1 VTGRSSRNPQAGV
14 QMGRALDDIA
24 LHLSKCRIISC
35 LVILLMTPSS
45 IVFGQ
50 DPTPGKYSCSIANI
64 VGLKTDS
71 LAERQ
76 KFFVTIEDNKQQ
88 QEDWCFSAEA
98 LDNLKKLRRGEKPDT
113 NSRPHFLDPSMFF
126 TACQAQFRLST
137 NGGPIDS
144 LYYSDN
150 LNIFRDEFSQ
160 FWLRN
165 GLNYVW
171 HFVDLRGN
179 AYLAEGGCEKVN

>member
-1 VTGRSSRNPQAGV
+1 MRRV
-14 QMGRALDDIA
+14 
-24 LHLSKCRIISC
+24 HLSKCRIISC

-45 IVFGQ
+45 IVFSQ

-64 VGLKTDS
+64 FGLQK

-88 QEDWCFSAEA
+88 PEDWCFSAEA
-98 LDNLKKLRRGEKPDT
+98 LDNLKKLRRGEKPDAKSKT
-113 NSRPHFLDPSMFF
+113 FLEPWMFF
-126 TACQAQFRLST
+126 TACQARFRLST
-137 NGGPIDS
+137 NGGPVDG
-144 LYYSDN
+144 LYHSDN
-150 LNIFRDEFSQ
+150 LAIFRDEFSQ

-171 HFVDLRGN
+171 YFVDLKGN